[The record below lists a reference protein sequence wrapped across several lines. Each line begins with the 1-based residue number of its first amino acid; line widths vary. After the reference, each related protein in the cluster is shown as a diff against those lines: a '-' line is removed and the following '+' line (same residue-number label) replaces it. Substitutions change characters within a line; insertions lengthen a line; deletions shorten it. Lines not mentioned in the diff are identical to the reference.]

1 MQLSPEDASALAT
14 LVSPEMATFCTTLYR
29 SLRRDAAPSPVSQMT
44 TSVIPSKDTR
54 VALHALVRRL
64 FNSKLETQTLTG
76 DDDGRIR
83 IQAATASTRTDG
95 RKVQK
100 RRGNRGGKNHA
111 NPTEKFEDLGG
122 EYCHFLLYKENR
134 DTMQAVS
141 LVGRLLR
148 IGKGK
153 GGLGFAGTKDRRA
166 VTVQRCSVFRV
177 HAHRLAALNEGGT
190 TGLHTGTRVGNFEYK
205 NYGLELGDLNGNEF
219 CITLREC
226 ATVDG
231 GVDGLE
237 EVVRTAVE
245 KVKENGFINYFG
257 LQRFGSFSV
266 GTWEVGVQLLLGSW
280 RTAVEKI
287 LDYDPATLS
296 SPTNTINADERTRA
310 EACRLFLESYDL
322 HRAAETAP
330 RKYLAESTILRVL
343 AERGSRSDGKGGGL
357 DYLGALQAVP
367 RHLKTMYPHA
377 YQSYVWNHVASAR
390 IRMSA
395 TALLEG
401 DLVLIAP
408 AAEASDDAAME
419 EVDQDG
425 EMVVNLPAEKS
436 TSGRP
441 RDGEEFARARALSKE
456 EVESGE
462 WTMKDLVL
470 PTPGWDV
477 VYPQNELL
485 EVYKSIMKEH
495 GLDPLDMKRSHKD
508 YSLPGGYRKV
518 VADFVDGG
526 CGFEVR
532 RYRGLEQVVSTDM
545 EVLEREG
552 KVGAQGNMGKAEPDG
567 ERDSMEVEVKE
578 GEEGEE
584 KMAVVLKLKLG
595 TSTYATMALR
605 ELMREGIKAYKPEFS
620 R

>member
-1 MQLSPEDASALAT
+1 
-14 LVSPEMATFCTTLYR
+14 
-29 SLRRDAAPSPVSQMT
+29 MT
-44 TSVIPSKDTR
+44 TSIIPSKDAR
-54 VALHALVRRL
+54 SALHEIVRRL

-76 DDDGRIR
+76 DDDGKIR
-83 IQAATASTRTDG
+83 IQAATSNTRTDG

-111 NPTEKFEDLGG
+111 NPTEKFENLGG
-122 EYCHFLLYKENR
+122 EHCHFLLYKENR
-134 DTMQAVS
+134 DTMQAVN
-141 LVGRLLR
+141 LIGRLLR
-148 IGKGK
+148 IGKQGK
-153 GGLGFAGTKDRRA
+153 AGLGFAGTKDRRA
-166 VTVQRCSVFRV
+166 VTVQRCSAFRV
-177 HAHRLAALNEGGT
+177 HAHRLAALNEGGEF
-190 TGLHTGTRVGNFEYK
+190 GLHTGTRVGNFEYK

-226 ATVDG
+226 TTVDR

-237 EVVRTAVE
+237 EVVRAAVE
-245 KVKENGFINYFG
+245 RVRGHGFINYFG

-296 SPTNTINADERTRA
+296 SPANTINTEDRARA
-310 EACRLFLESYDL
+310 EACKLFLESYDL
-322 HRAAETAP
+322 EKAAEVAP
-330 RKYLAESTILRVL
+330 RKYLAESTILRTL
-343 AERGSRSDGKGGGL
+343 SERGSKSDGKGGGL
-357 DYLGALQAVP
+357 DYLAAIQAVP
-367 RHLKTMYPHA
+367 RHLRTMYPHA
-377 YQSYVWNHVASAR
+377 YQSYVWNHVVSAR

-395 TALLEG
+395 TTVLEG
-401 DLVLIAP
+401 DLVLIKP
-408 AAEASDDAAME
+408 TVGTIDDSPME
-419 EVDQDG
+419 EVDQNG
-425 EMVVNLPAEKS
+425 EIVVNIPAEKS

-441 RDGEEFARARALSKE
+441 RDGEEFARARPLSKE
-456 EVESGE
+456 EAGSGK

-477 VYPQNELL
+477 IYPQNELL

-495 GLDPLDMKRSHKD
+495 GLDPLEMKRAHRE

-518 VADFVDGG
+518 VAGFLDGG
-526 CGFEVR
+526 CGFEVK
-532 RYRGLEQVVSTDM
+532 RYKGLDQVVSTDM

-552 KVGAQGNMGKAEPDG
+552 KVEKVERGGAGDG
-567 ERDSMEVEVKE
+567 MDVDVNE
-578 GEEGEE
+578 GEEEE
-584 KMAVVLKLKLG
+584 KTAVVLRLKLG

-605 ELMREGIKAYKPEFS
+605 ELMRDGIKAYKPEFS

>member
-1 MQLSPEDASALAT
+1 MQLSPEDASALTALT
-14 LVSPEMATFCTTLYR
+14 SPEITIFCTTLYR

-44 TSVIPSKDTR
+44 TSVIPTKDAR

-64 FNSKLETQTLTG
+64 FNSKLETQTLAG
-76 DDDGRIR
+76 EDDGKIR
-83 IQAATASTRTDG
+83 IQAATANTRTDG
-95 RKVQK
+95 RKAQK
-100 RRGNRGGKNHA
+100 HRGNRGGKNQA

-148 IGKGK
+148 IGKG
-153 GGLGFAGTKDRRA
+153 GLGFAGTKDRRA
-166 VTVQRCSVFRV
+166 VTVQRCSAFRV
-177 HAHRLAALNEGGT
+177 HARRLAALNEGGT
-190 TGLHTGTRVGNFEYK
+190 SGLHTGTRVGNFEYK

-245 KVKENGFINYFG
+245 KVKESGFINYFG

-296 SPTNTINADERTRA
+296 SPTSTINADERARA
-310 EACRLFLESYDL
+310 EACRLFLGSYDL

-343 AERGSRSDGKGGGL
+343 AERGNRSDGKGGGL
-357 DYLGALQAVP
+357 DYLGAVQAVP
-367 RHLKTMYPHA
+367 RHLRTMYPHA

-395 TALLEG
+395 TTLLEG

-408 AAEASDDAAME
+408 AAETSDDVAME

-425 EMVVNLPAEKS
+425 EMVVNLSAEKS
-436 TSGRP
+436 TRGRP
-441 RDGEEFARARALSKE
+441 RDGEEFARARALRKE
-456 EVESGE
+456 EVESGK

-495 GLDPLDMKRSHKD
+495 GLDPLDMKRSHKE

-526 CGFEVR
+526 CGFEIR

-552 KVGAQGNMGKAEPDG
+552 KVGAQENVGKAEPD
-567 ERDSMEVEVKE
+567 EARDSMEVDVKE
-578 GEEGEE
+578 GEGEE
-584 KMAVVLKLKLG
+584 KMAVVLRLKLG

>member
-1 MQLSPEDASALAT
+1 MQLSPEDDSALTALT
-14 LVSPEMATFCTTLYR
+14 SPEMTSFCVTLYR
-29 SLRRDAAPSPVSQMT
+29 SLRRDAPPSPVSQMT
-44 TSVIPSKDTR
+44 TPVIPSKDAR
-54 VALHALVRRL
+54 VALHAIVRRL
-64 FNSKLETQTLTG
+64 FNSKLETQTLT
-76 DDDGRIR
+76 DDDDSKIR
-83 IQAATASTRTDG
+83 IQAATANTRTDG
-95 RKVQK
+95 RRAQK
-100 RRGNRGGKNHA
+100 KHRGNRGGKNQP

-134 DTMQAVS
+134 DTMQAVN

-148 IGKGK
+148 TGKAGK
-153 GGLGFAGTKDRRA
+153 SGLGFAGTKDRRA
-166 VTVQRCSVFRV
+166 VTVQRCSAFRV
-177 HAHRLAALNEGGT
+177 HANKLAALNEGGAF
-190 TGLHTGTRVGNFEYK
+190 GLHTGTRVGNFEYK

-226 ATVDG
+226 TTVDG

-245 KVKENGFINYFG
+245 KVREQGFINYFG

-280 RTAVEKI
+280 RNAIEKI

-296 SPTNTINADERTRA
+296 APANTINTDDRARA
-310 EACRLFLESYDL
+310 EACRFFLESYDL
-322 HRAAETAP
+322 EKAVEIAP
-330 RKYLAESTILRVL
+330 RKYLAESTILRTL
-343 AERGSRSDGKGGGL
+343 SERSSRHDGKGGGL
-357 DYLGALQAVP
+357 DYLGAIQAVP
-367 RHLKTMYPHA
+367 RHLRTMYPHA
-377 YQSYVWNHVASAR
+377 YQSYVWNHVVSAR

-395 TALLEG
+395 TTVLEG

-408 AAEASDDAAME
+408 AVGAVEDLPMD

-425 EMVVNLPAEKS
+425 EIVVNIPPEKS

-456 EVESGE
+456 EAGSGK

-495 GLDPLDMKRSHKD
+495 GLDPLNMKRAHKE
-508 YSLPGGYRKV
+508 YSLPGGYRKI
-518 VADFVDGG
+518 VAGFLDGG

-532 RYRGLEQVVSTDM
+532 RYKGLEQVVSTDM

-552 KVGAQGNMGKAEPDG
+552 KVGGQKDVVEMADN
-567 ERDSMEVEVKE
+567 MEVDANE
-578 GEEGEE
+578 GGEE
-584 KMAVVLKLKLG
+584 KMAVVLRLKLG

>member
-1 MQLSPEDASALAT
+1 
-14 LVSPEMATFCTTLYR
+14 
-29 SLRRDAAPSPVSQMT
+29 MT
-44 TSVIPSKDTR
+44 TSTIPSKDAR
-54 VALHALVRRL
+54 AALHDIVRRL

-76 DDDGRIR
+76 DDDGKIR
-83 IQAATASTRTDG
+83 IQAATFNTRTDG

-111 NPTEKFEDLGG
+111 NLTEKFENLGG

-134 DTMQAVS
+134 DTMQAVN

-148 IGKGK
+148 IGKPGK
-153 GGLGFAGTKDRRA
+153 AGLGFAGTKDRRA
-166 VTVQRCSVFRV
+166 VTVQRCSAFRV
-177 HAHRLAALNEGGT
+177 HAHRLAALNEGGEF
-190 TGLHTGTRVGNFEYK
+190 GLHIGTRVGNFEYK

-226 ATVDG
+226 VTIDRG
-231 GVDGLE
+231 IDGLE
-237 EVVRTAVE
+237 EVVKTAVE
-245 KVKENGFINYFG
+245 RVKEHGFINYFG

-296 SPTNTINADERTRA
+296 SPANTINTEDRARA
-310 EACRLFLESYDL
+310 EACKLFLESYDL
-322 HRAAETAP
+322 EKAAEVAP
-330 RKYLAESTILRVL
+330 RKYLAESTILRTL
-343 AERGSRSDGKGGGL
+343 SERGSKSDGKGGGL
-357 DYLGALQAVP
+357 DYLAAIQAVP
-367 RHLKTMYPHA
+367 RHLRTMYPHA
-377 YQSYVWNHVASAR
+377 YQSYVWNHVVSAR

-395 TALLEG
+395 TTVLEG
-401 DLVLIAP
+401 DLVLITP
-408 AAEASDDAAME
+408 TVETIDDSPME
-419 EVDQDG
+419 EVDQNG
-425 EMVVNLPAEKS
+425 EIVVNIPAEKS

-441 RDGEEFARARALSKE
+441 RDGEEFARARLLSKE
-456 EVESGE
+456 EAESGK

-477 VYPQNELL
+477 IYPQNELL
-485 EVYKSIMKEH
+485 EVYKSIMEEH
-495 GLDPLDMKRSHKD
+495 GLDPLEMKRAHRE

-518 VADFVDGG
+518 VASFLDGG
-526 CGFEVR
+526 CEFEVR
-532 RYRGLEQVVSTDM
+532 RYKGLDQVVSTDM

-552 KVGAQGNMGKAEPDG
+552 KVEKVEGRGAG
-567 ERDSMEVEVKE
+567 DSMDVDLDE
-578 GEEGEE
+578 GEEE
-584 KMAVVLKLKLG
+584 KMAVVLRLKLG

-605 ELMREGIKAYKPEFS
+605 ELMRDGIKAYKPEFS

>member
-1 MQLSPEDASALAT
+1 
-14 LVSPEMATFCTTLYR
+14 
-29 SLRRDAAPSPVSQMT
+29 MT
-44 TSVIPSKDTR
+44 TSIIPSKDAR
-54 VALHALVRRL
+54 VTLHALVRRL

-76 DDDGRIR
+76 DDDSKIR
-83 IQAATASTRTDG
+83 IQAATPNTRTDG

-100 RRGNRGGKNHA
+100 RRGNRGGKKHA

-134 DTMQAVS
+134 DTMQAVN

-148 IGKGK
+148 TGKPGK

-166 VTVQRCSVFRV
+166 VTVQRCSVYRV
-177 HAHRLAALNEGGT
+177 HANKLAALNEGGPF
-190 TGLHTGTRVGNFEYK
+190 GLHAGTRVGNFEYK

-226 ATVDG
+226 ETIGG

-237 EVVRTAVE
+237 EVVKTAVE
-245 KVKENGFINYFG
+245 RVKDNGFINYFG

-287 LDYDPATLS
+287 LDYDHATIS
-296 SPTNTINADERTRA
+296 SPINTVNADDRARA

-322 HRAAETAP
+322 DKAAEMAP

-343 AERGSRSDGKGGGL
+343 AERGNKSDGKGGGL
-357 DYLGALQAVP
+357 DYLGAIQAVP
-367 RHLKTMYPHA
+367 RNLRTMYPHA
-377 YQSYVWNHVASAR
+377 YQSYVWNHVVSAR

-395 TALLEG
+395 TAILEG
-401 DLVLIAP
+401 DLVLIPP
-408 AAEASDDAAME
+408 AVRTSDDVAME

-425 EMVVNLPAEKS
+425 EIVVNLPAEKS

-441 RDGEEFARARALSKE
+441 RDGEEFAKARPLSKE
-456 EVESGE
+456 EVESGK

-477 VYPQNELL
+477 IYPQNELL

-495 GLDPLDMKRSHKD
+495 GLDPLDMKRGHKE

-518 VADFVDGG
+518 VAGFLDGG
-526 CGFEVR
+526 CEFEVR
-532 RYRGLEQVVSTDM
+532 KYKGLEQVVSTDM

-552 KVGAQGNMGKAEPDG
+552 KVGLQKDVEKVEVEGAEIEGAGDN
-567 ERDSMEVEVKE
+567 MEVDAK
-578 GEEGEE
+578 EEGES
-584 KMAVVLKLKLG
+584 MAVVLRLRLG

-605 ELMREGIKAYKPEFS
+605 ELMREGIRSYKPEFS